1 MKKLA
6 LYGLLAV
13 LLGSIFTAQA
23 QQKLLPQSE
32 ISFVSKQMGVP
43 VEGKF
48 TKFDAQ
54 LAFDPKKPETS
65 KASFTVDLTSAN
77 LGNTDTEKE
86 LRKPG
91 WFDSAKVPVASFT
104 STSVKT
110 LGPGKFEFA
119 GKLIIK
125 GLTQNVTVPVSL
137 TQKDG
142 TTRAEGSFILKRL
155 DFKIGD
161 GEWNDTSL
169 VANEVTVKVK
179 LAMTGI
185 AAL

>member
-1 MKKLA
+1 MKKL
-6 LYGLLAV
+6 LTV
-13 LLGSIFTAQA
+13 LLLSLSAIITAQA
-23 QQKLLPQSE
+23 QQKLLTQSE

-65 KASFTVDLTSAN
+65 KVNFTVDLTSAN
-77 LGNTDTEKE
+77 LGNADTEKE
-86 LRKPG
+86 LKKPG
-91 WFDSAKVPVASFT
+91 WFDSAKVPVATFT
-104 STSVKT
+104 SSSVKAI
-110 LGPGKFEFA
+110 GA
-119 GKLIIK
+119 GKYEFTGKLTIK
-125 GLTQNVTVPVSL
+125 GLTQNLTVPVSL
-137 TQKDG
+137 TQKEG
-142 TTRAEGSFILKRL
+142 VTKAEGSFVLKRL

-179 LAMTGI
+179 LNLSGI
-185 AAL
+185 PSV

>member
-1 MKKLA
+1 MKKL
-6 LYGLLAV
+6 LTFLLLSFCAV
-13 LLGSIFTAQA
+13 ITAQA

-65 KASFTVDLTSAN
+65 KVNFTVDLTSAN
-77 LGNTDTEKE
+77 LGNADTEKE
-86 LRKPG
+86 LKKPG
-91 WFDSAKVPVASFT
+91 WFDSAKVPAATFT
-104 STSVKT
+104 SSSVKA
-110 LGPGKFEFA
+110 LGGGKYEFS
-119 GKLIIK
+119 GKLTIK
-125 GLTQNVTVPVSL
+125 GLTQNLTVPVSL
-137 TQKDG
+137 TQKEG
-142 TTRAEGSFILKRL
+142 TTKAEGNFVLKRL

-179 LAMTGI
+179 LNLSGI
-185 AAL
+185 PTV